1 MPPVD
6 RLQDYGLV
14 CWLVRW
20 ETGPY
25 RHPSVGS
32 SLRIRVD
39 APGHPLSSMS
49 SRSSPR
55 APTTSGISSYEYF
68 RSRSA
73 RSPSSTIVS
82 EDIPCDPGGPLPL
95 KRATQSPEDDETQVI
110 RLPQASALTAMLDSR
125 SEGLKQAQYDVE
137 CSLLVAVSPKSYHP
151 LRVDE
156 KTADGRRAGTGTEQ
170 DPTCAHSSS
179 SDVRQTDARMA
190 AAAILDNSDTDD
202 ALALHAATND
212 LASLALGMVL
222 AIGRHTLLAVLF
234 IILSS
239 RRLRTFMTFLLG
251 SAAGWRP
258 PRTSAPPIRPCQTS
272 CACGRY
278 AVKIPRCESATKD
291 LHDRCEHR
299 TRNAAGRCCLGD
311 FDLYLHHSLLLRATH
326 PSSQPRLPLRSAL
339 SGAWTLE
346 HMFFPA
352 TSQGF

>member
-156 KTADGRRAGTGTEQ
+156 KTADGRRAVGADSILEPPRTGNRHGAR
-170 DPTCAHSSS
+170 PHI
-179 SDVRQTDARMA
+179 SD
-190 AAAILDNSDTDD
+190 IDD
-202 ALALHAATND
+202 ALALHAATTD
-212 LASLALGMVL
+212 SVSLAL
-222 AIGRHTLLAVLF
+222 A
-234 IILSS
+234 
-239 RRLRTFMTFLLG
+239 
-251 SAAGWRP
+251 
-258 PRTSAPPIRPCQTS
+258 
-272 CACGRY
+272 
-278 AVKIPRCESATKD
+278 
-291 LHDRCEHR
+291 
-299 TRNAAGRCCLGD
+299 
-311 FDLYLHHSLLLRATH
+311 
-326 PSSQPRLPLRSAL
+326 
-339 SGAWTLE
+339 
-346 HMFFPA
+346 
-352 TSQGF
+352 